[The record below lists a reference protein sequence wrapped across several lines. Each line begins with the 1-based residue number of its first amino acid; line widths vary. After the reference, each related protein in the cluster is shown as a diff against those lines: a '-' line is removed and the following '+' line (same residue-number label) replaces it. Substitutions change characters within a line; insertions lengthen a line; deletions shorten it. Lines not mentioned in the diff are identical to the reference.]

1 MPGSPGRCLY
11 ALPYRAG
18 GNRVV
23 IFGEVAIHP
32 SVAHGFTQRVIV
44 GGIDLPA
51 QFPQLLHG
59 EVAFEIFIFQF
70 GHFSLLLFVI

>member
-1 MPGSPGRCLY
+1 
-11 ALPYRAG
+11 
-18 GNRVV
+18 
-23 IFGEVAIHP
+23 
-32 SVAHGFTQRVIV
+32 VAHGFTQRVIV